1 MPLFP
6 VDRPDLASFRASCQ
20 PLYPGIPFIAG
31 HILPEAALAAAHAA
45 QIRDDFDM
53 VDIFGVLVAQMPL
66 DPQPQR
72 GTVTHTQ
79 WLVVEREGQD
89 GLGMQR
95 VDHVDALII
104 SIAGNA
110 YYESIDM
117 VDALH
122 PQTILAFALN
132 DKPLSVRNG
141 APLRL
146 RVERHLGYKHAKYIH
161 HVEVVADLRGVRGG
175 KGGFWE
181 DVAGYEWYAGI

>member
-1 MPLFP
+1 HRDLHSFP
-6 VDRPDLASFRASCQ
+6 TRRSSDL
-20 PLYPGIPFIAG
+20 
-31 HILPEAALAAAHAA
+31 A

-110 YYESIDM
+110 YYEDRKS
-117 VDALH
+117 
-122 PQTILAFALN
+122 TRLN
-132 DKPLSVRNG
+132 SS
-141 APLRL
+141 
-146 RVERHLGYKHAKYIH
+146 
-161 HVEVVADLRGVRGG
+161 HV
-175 KGGFWE
+175 K
-181 DVAGYEWYAGI
+181 I